1 MNPPATAFDAWTGLL
16 SAALYLLV
24 AIAALAA
31 APRDARARVFFA
43 IAVCGT
49 VPYTIP
55 ALMWLRGNA
64 EASRPAVFFAA
75 GISIAAGSVALFH
88 FTQVFP
94 SRRPWIRAHGVWLP
108 LVYGGVIAAAAIAT
122 RAFLPVARVIDGM
135 ASQVASTDP
144 AVGGLVVDGAAQ
156 INGAQVFMLLAVLL
170 PTVLVAGIVLPFAG
184 LLSLYK
190 SWQDARRE
198 SRDGSSGVTLTILIS
213 QLAGGVLTILIV
225 PLLHVAAPTGP
236 WAAIAAALLFGVGLL
251 FPIAFAAGV
260 WRFRVLERT

>member
-1 MNPPATAFDAWTGLL
+1 MNPPATAFDAWSGVI

-24 AIAALAA
+24 AIAALAG

-43 IAVCGT
+43 IAVCST

-64 EASRPAVFFAA
+64 AASRPAVFFAA

-108 LVYGGVIAAAAIAT
+108 RLYASVIAAAAIAT
-122 RAFLPVARVIDGM
+122 RAFLPLARVMNGM
-135 ASQVASTDP
+135 ASQVASADP
-144 AVGGLVVDGAAQ
+144 AIGGRVLDGAAQ
-156 INGAQVFMLLAVLL
+156 IDTLQVVMLLAVLL
-170 PTVLVAGIVLPFAG
+170 PTVLAAGIVLPFAG

-190 SWQDARRE
+190 SWQDARHE
-198 SRDGSSGVTLTILIS
+198 SRDGAGRVTLTILIS

-225 PLLHVAAPTGP
+225 PLLHLAAPTGP
-236 WAAIAAALLFGVGLL
+236 WAPAAAGLLFGAGLL

-260 WRFRVLERT
+260 WKFRVLERT